1 MEVWMVV
8 KEMHG
13 EDGENGSERWRGGVI
28 VLE

>member
-1 MEVWMVV
+1 MGARMVV